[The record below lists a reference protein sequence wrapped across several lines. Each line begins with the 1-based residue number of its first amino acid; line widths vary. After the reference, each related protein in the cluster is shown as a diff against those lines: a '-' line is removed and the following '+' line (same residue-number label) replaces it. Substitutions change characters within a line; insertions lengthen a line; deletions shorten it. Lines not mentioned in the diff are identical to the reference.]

1 MSEDPLRA
9 VLGRLVYDAHA
20 LANLLDSIDFTEY
33 DADELNELQDM
44 IDEVGSVVDR
54 AGDQIDATDIDEG
67 RDA

>member
-1 MSEDPLRA
+1 MSDDPLRA
-9 VLGRLVYDAHA
+9 VLGRLVDDARV
-20 LANLLDSIDFTEY
+20 LANLLDSIDLTEY